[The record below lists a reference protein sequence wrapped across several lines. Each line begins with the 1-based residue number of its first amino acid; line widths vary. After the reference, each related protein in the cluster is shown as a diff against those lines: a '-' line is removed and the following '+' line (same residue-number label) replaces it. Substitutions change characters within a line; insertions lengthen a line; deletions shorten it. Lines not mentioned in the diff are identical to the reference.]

1 MQLSRRA
8 RAPGVSGDGKP
19 SPSSALTNHI
29 GEVKRIHRHGI
40 RNHQARDPPRSLQR
54 SWRSGNWYHA
64 KDGHSIH
71 VV

>member
-8 RAPGVSGDGKP
+8 RAPGVSGDRQPKP
-19 SPSSALTNHI
+19 RSVLTNHI
-29 GEVKRIHRHGI
+29 GEVKRVHCHGSGN
-40 RNHQARDPPRSLQR
+40 RQARDPPRSLQGT
-54 SWRSGNWYHA
+54 WRCSYWYYA